1 MNPGPN
7 PLEAFG
13 AAVPALSRAMTVR
26 SALTSPAFTASA
38 VQLRSTYAPLA
49 FSLGRVASSL
59 DRVESKR
66 RRAVCKLGRRAANR
80 SSALAAA
87 EYLSLESLERLLDAF
102 LNGDALPEVL
112 SARLQL
118 LDVLRADAAAL
129 ELEERRHRIARLER
143 RQPPSRKPRRARAER
158 RPQASRF
165 LCRPVG
171 SLAPPLAAHPTPDR
185 CNPPRGAPVT

>member
-13 AAVPALSRAMTVR
+13 AAVPALSRALAVPAPLNL
-26 SALTSPAFTASA
+26 SGLTAPAE
-38 VQLRSTYAPLA
+38 QLRSTYAPLSR
-49 FSLGRVASSL
+49 SLLRVANSCQ
-59 DRVESKR
+59 RVEAKR
-66 RRAVCKLGRRAANR
+66 RRAICKLGRRAANR

-171 SLAPPLAAHPTPDR
+171 SLAPPLGAHPTPDR

>member
-38 VQLRSTYAPLA
+38 VQIRSTYAPLA

-66 RRAVCKLGRRAANR
+66 RRAICKLGRQAANR
-80 SSALAAA
+80 SSVLAAV
-87 EYLSLESLERLLDAF
+87 EDLSLQALEQLLDAF
-102 LNGDALPEVL
+102 LRGEALPEEL
-112 SARLQL
+112 GSRLE
-118 LDVLRADAAAL
+118 LRAVRRSDVESEAARQ
-129 ELEERRHRIARLER
+129 RRARLEHR
-143 RQPPSRKPRRARAER
+143 CPPSRKPRRARSER
-158 RPQASRF
+158 RPQASR
-165 LCRPVG
+165 LRSRPVG
-171 SLAPPLAAHPTPDR
+171 SLAPPLGAHPTPDR